1 MGKLL
6 TLCLFSFLLFFGC
19 NQDSEIISPEVTS
32 AEKDKYLES
41 VDWITLPSPSGGN
54 GNFIT
59 FTNSELINGQ
69 LGGEVKLVTEYSG
82 GPHGIVKIDSKLEI
96 KQNSFPGIVEIST
109 TCVPEEGLVEFGPPM
124 VFDKDLE
131 YTLVYEGIDL
141 TGVNPETVKF
151 CYIARD
157 GSIVETENLGIDV
170 DIEAGKIKVDKA
182 FIPHFSRY
190 GWVR

>member
-1 MGKLL
+1 MKKLL
-6 TLCLFSFLLFFGC
+6 TLSLLSFLLFFGC
-19 NQDSEIISPEVTS
+19 TKDSEVTSPEVG
-32 AEKDKYLES
+32 LLHQP
-41 VDWITLPSPSGGN
+41 VNWITLPTPINMPVNSE
-54 GNFIT
+54 I
-59 FTNSELINGQ
+59 FTNSELIDGDQ
-69 LGGEVKLVTEYSG
+69 GGEVKLVTEYSG

-96 KQNSFPGIVEIST
+96 KQNSFTGTVEIST
-109 TCVPEEGLVEFGPPM
+109 TCLPEIGLVEFRPSM
-124 VFDKDLE
+124 EFNKDLE